1 MADIILFAKVR
12 SIFSAAANRV
22 NLVSGEDLEVSLGK
36 ISKWFSDLKAVAFSG
51 SYNDL
56 TNKPTIPDP
65 STFAPLESNS
75 TIDFTSRGLTN
86 TWDDNSRIST
96 EYVHNETDVAGIC
109 IEVNGTGTDSSGNP
123 VGTPEIQTY
132 VDVNNNGT
140 TKSTHWHM
148 RFDSDNLSI
157 NHEGVN
163 KNYGIIF
170 YLADGGNGDY
180 IGRYT
185 NGSTP
190 DASLNLKYPT
200 VKINDNVIGAAANT
214 MTGYTKPQST
224 SSVSANDTLNTAIGK
239 LERALDDKGT
249 SNFSGAYADLSGKPT
264 LGTAAAKNV
273 ASSGNASSS
282 QVVMGNDTRLSDSRP
297 ASDVYSWAKASTK
310 PTYNADE
317 ISGLGSAAYS
327 SAFDFATNTQGQY
340 ASDFN
345 NNYKPIF
352 TTSGHSHASIYRGKY
367 LGSSLLDSQKSQ
379 IHSGTFNDLYVG
391 DYWTINGINW
401 RIVDIDYFYGQGD
414 TECNLHH
421 LVIMPDTA
429 LARSYIN
436 SNATTQGG
444 YSGSYMR
451 TTTLKQ
457 DGTQTSSSVLG
468 QISAVFGGYVLQ
480 HRVYLCNA
488 VNSSSGVPSGHA
500 WFKSYVDI
508 PTQSQVFGHKYWN
521 NGAADGYNVG
531 VCSSQFAIFRYDRSA
546 FICRNSSGRTGWAL
560 QDVCSLSM
568 FACVDYTGANSKST
582 ANNTIGC
589 RPYFCLSGV

>member
-1 MADIILFAKVR
+1 MNFTNKKKNATFHKLVTTYIVLKNYKDKEWIILSDKNMNAKLSVNFTTASNR
-12 SIFSAAANRV
+12 ANIES
-22 NLVSGEDLEVSLGK
+22 NENISTSFGK
-36 ISKWFSDLKAVAFSG
+36 ISKYFSDLKTVAFSN

-56 TNKPTIPDP
+56 DNKPDIPDT
-65 STFAPLESNS
+65 SNFAPLSSNS
-75 TIDFTSRGLTN
+75 YINFTSRGLTN
-86 TWDDNSRIST
+86 TWDGNSRIST
-96 EYVHNETDVAGIC
+96 EYVHNGTDVAGID

-132 VDVNNNGT
+132 VDVNDNGT
-140 TKSTHWHM
+140 TKSTHWYM

-200 VKINDNVIGAAANT
+200 VKINDNVIG
-214 MTGYTKPQST
+214 
-224 SSVSANDTLNTAIGK
+224 
-239 LERALDDKGT
+239 
-249 SNFSGAYADLSGKPT
+249 
-264 LGTAAAKNV
+264 TAAFKDIPT
-273 ASSGNASSS
+273 SGNASDT
-282 QVVMGNDTRLSDSRP
+282 QVVMGDDSRLYNSRP
-297 ASDVYSWAKASTK
+297 ASDVYAWAKAAEK

-327 SAFDFATNTQGQY
+327 STFDFATNTQGQY

-367 LGSSLLDSQKSQ
+367 LGSSLLDPQKSQ
-379 IHSGTFNDLYVG
+379 ISSGTFNDLYVG

-414 TECNLHH
+414 TECNVHH

-436 SNATTQGG
+436 SSATTQGG

-451 TTTLKQ
+451 TTTLRQ

-468 QISAVFGGYVLQ
+468 QITAVFGAYVLQ

-508 PTQSQVFGHKYWN
+508 PTQSQIFGHKYWN
-521 NGAADGYNVG
+521 NGVGDGYNVG
-531 VCSSQFAIFRYDRSA
+531 VDSSQFALFRYDRSA

-568 FACVDYTGANSKST
+568 FACVDYTGANSKSA

-589 RPYFCLSGV
+589 RPYFCLEGS